1 MSNDPFNDYAT
12 KMQEVR
18 ASDRL
23 LDDVMKKAAAE
34 RRAAGGAEES
44 AYDKAFSASVRTH
57 DKPTPRPKRPLPK
70 IFAVAACFAVL
81 IAGTAFASGVA
92 TWPELP
98 FFGMSSQGSGNS
110 FALSAYASEHP
121 EGTAGETIVLNS
133 PDFGWG
139 GYSGAYYDPE
149 TQQFWKYDEWAG
161 YKYGL
166 NLACTGQNIES
177 ITYAIKGDHAYF
189 ETIDNEKAS
198 RPSTQEE
205 IDSGN
210 DSVFHYTDSVI
221 LDYNDQRSVQND
233 RTVSIYL
240 GFPVPEEAA
249 DAFHRLQSGEA
260 NRHLFYEYSTAIDIK
275 AALALASCRI
285 ELTATFTDGSTQT
298 KSYSI
303 EPISGF
309 EQQMADYREACYQ
322 WAITHEPTS
331 SDDVEALNA
340 HQKDRPEQPSLF
352 AISELS

>member
-1 MSNDPFNDYAT
+1 
-12 KMQEVR
+12 MQEVR

-34 RRAAGGAEES
+34 RRAAGAAEGS
-44 AYDKAFSASVRTH
+44 AYDRAFSTSARTY

-81 IAGTAFASGVA
+81 VAGTAFASGVI

-98 FFGMSSQGSGNS
+98 FFGMSSQDSSNS

-121 EGTAGETIVLNS
+121 EGTAGETIMLNS

-149 TQQFWKYDEWAG
+149 TRQFWTYDEWAG

-166 NLACTGQNIES
+166 NLACVGQNIES

-189 ETIDNEKAS
+189 EIMGKEK
-198 RPSTQEE
+198 PSLPSMQEE

-210 DSVFHYTDSVI
+210 DSAFRYTDSVT
-221 LDYNDQRSVQND
+221 LDYNDQHSVQNG
-233 RTVSIYL
+233 RIVSIYL

-249 DAFHRLQSGEA
+249 DAFHRLQSGEE

-298 KSYSI
+298 KTYSI

-309 EQQMADYREACYQ
+309 EQQMADYWEACYQ
-322 WAITHEPTS
+322 LAITHEPTS